1 MGDVDDIKRL
11 SIDDDFAEKEVPS
24 VVKLKTLVCAVPPPD
39 DAAQSFHQLSW
50 QRLTMC
56 LICEA
61 IALGCLSMPSAFA
74 TLGMVW
80 GVIAT

>member
-11 SIDDDFAEKEVPS
+11 EIDDDGGKEALS
-24 VVKLKTLVCAVPPPD
+24 VVRLKTQVCVVPPPD